1 MFKYGYLIGL
11 VIDYNTYTPICGI
24 LLLNCV
30 SMSYYNKK
38 NKLTINHIKSVY
50 INQAIVV
57 QLYTL
62 RGKAL
67 YIFNSANICER
78 DISL

>member
-1 MFKYGYLIGL
+1 
-11 VIDYNTYTPICGI
+11 
-24 LLLNCV
+24 
-30 SMSYYNKK
+30 MSYFNKE
-38 NKLTINHIKSVY
+38 NTVIINHIKFVY

-67 YIFNSANICER
+67 YIFNSANICEH